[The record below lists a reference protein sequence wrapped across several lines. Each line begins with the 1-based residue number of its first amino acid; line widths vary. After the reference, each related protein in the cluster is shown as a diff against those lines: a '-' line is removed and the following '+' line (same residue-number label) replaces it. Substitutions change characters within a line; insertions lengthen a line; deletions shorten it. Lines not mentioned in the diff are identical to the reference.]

1 MCRLGGNMQT
11 TFLKLDSFLKSHQ
24 AFWRFEPFMASSI
37 GIVPWQYKYPELSQW
52 LEELSDLQIEDLK
65 SDSRQLTQCLNEF
78 LPNLSCTLK
87 LNQLDLLDMKGMQ
100 LDRSLRTGVPG
111 RKLEQ
116 IMSMGEAAL
125 KCQHGSEWLEWCSGK
140 GYLGRVLASHSN
152 LPVTSFEYQKI
163 LCESGQKEAD
173 KLNLPMTFVQ
183 GDALSSSALSVL
195 NKNQHAVALHACGD
209 LHISLIEKATLLGLP
224 ALTISPCCYHLIQHN
239 HYQPLSKQARSSDL
253 QLTKAELRIPLQ
265 ETVTGGARIKRQR
278 FLEMS
283 YRLGLDLILREVCG
297 YQTYMPIPS
306 IKKSMLSSGFESF
319 CQWAS
324 ETKKLSL
331 PKHIVFDDFYSRGIQ
346 RYWQMERLSLVQQ
359 PFRRSLEMWLVFDK
373 ALYLIERGYQV
384 SLSIFCSKKV
394 TPRNI
399 LIQAVKR

>member
-1 MCRLGGNMQT
+1 MQT
-11 TFLKLDSFLKSHQ
+11 TFLALDSFLTAHQ
-24 AFWRFEPFMASSI
+24 VFWRFEPFLASSTGMI
-37 GIVPWQYKYPELSQW
+37 PWQDKYPELSQW
-52 LEELSDLQIEDLK
+52 LGNLSDLQIEALK
-65 SDSRQLTQCLNEF
+65 SDSRQLTQCLDEF
-78 LPNLSCTLK
+78 LPNLSSHLK
-87 LNQLDLLDMKGMQ
+87 LNQLNLLDIKGMQ
-100 LDRSLRTGVPG
+100 LDRSLKTGVPG

-125 KCQHGSEWLEWCSGK
+125 KCQYGSEWLEWCSGK
-140 GYLGRVLASHSN
+140 GYLGRVLSRYSN
-152 LPVTSFEYQKI
+152 LPVTSFEYQNM
-163 LCESGQKEAD
+163 LCDSGQKEAD

-195 NKNQHAVALHACGD
+195 NNNQHAVALHACGD
-209 LHISLIEKATLLGLP
+209 LHISLIEKATSLGLP

-239 HYQPLSKQARSSDL
+239 HYQPLSKQAKSSDL

-265 ETVTGGARIKRQR
+265 ETVTGGDRIKKQR

-297 YQTYMPIPS
+297 HKNYMPIPS

-319 CQWAS
+319 CLWAS
-324 ETKKLSL
+324 ETKRLSL
-331 PKHIVFDDFYSRGIQ
+331 PKNIAFDDFHARGIQ
-346 RYWQMERLSLVQQ
+346 LYWQMERLSLVQQ

-373 ALYLIERGYQV
+373 ALYLTERGYQV
-384 SLSIFCSKKV
+384 SLNTFCCQSV